1 MPKKILVVDDDP
13 TGRLLMEARL
23 TKAGYEVLQA
33 ADGEMGLNL
42 TKMQKPDLI
51 VLDIEMPG
59 MNGFSFV
66 IELKKLED
74 VKDTPII
81 VLTAHEENKPI
92 FHRKGIDNYLVKPVN
107 FDELFTMMDK
117 ILGPSQ

>member
-23 TKAGYEVLQA
+23 TKSGYEVLQA

-42 TKMQKPDLI
+42 TKVQRPDLI

-59 MNGFSFV
+59 MNGFTFV
-66 IELKKLED
+66 TEMKKIEEIKN
-74 VKDTPII
+74 TPII

-92 FHRKGIDNYLVKPVN
+92 FQRKGIYNYLVKPVN
-107 FDELFTMMDK
+107 FDEFFAKLTT
-117 ILGPSQ
+117 ILGS